1 MKFSNIRGFIYGPF
15 STTFEVRRVNVL
27 KTMDLERGSD
37 VDSKLLTLEDEFESS
52 QVSKEANIK
61 NISYFTKSNN
71 NHKKLFMTK
80 FEY

>member
-52 QVSKEANIK
+52 
-61 NISYFTKSNN
+61 
-71 NHKKLFMTK
+71 
-80 FEY
+80 